1 MDSDLE
7 YLKAGFDPNSVKVAT
22 LRRILVEN
30 NVEFPSN
37 ARKNALVGLFE
48 EKIKPQ
54 VQQLRKMYLNVQ
66 PSDEGIVKMDHP
78 SSSSSSAS
86 STRKSRRSRGERSA
100 SPLAKQFR
108 KNKILDDVS
117 DDENDDEVGDLL
129 IISSESNEE
138 NEEDE
143 EDEEEEEEQ
152 NDEEDN
158 DDEDDVSIASANK
171 SDTNDFQQN
180 SVTSRKRKGPDSD
193 ISSKENRNNDE
204 ITEAFNIS
212 SSDSDIEKEYKNAK
226 KRKIDRLSPQEH
238 GSRSAILERISDKTP
253 IRNANR
259 KPISMDHFNDSMTSS
274 GTENEIFLP
283 NIKHNSNEAEVE
295 DERQQATPLSKL
307 KVSASFADKLPQKE
321 EPTTKLA
328 PEAKQSTP
336 SQSEKPPSLFSS
348 DESSSEAEEALIPE
362 ITTPGPDATDGNTN
376 HHLVEVIENDD
387 SSGTASDGD
396 EILVPTRIET
406 PQLATTE
413 DVEKSETRV
422 QELQEEINEQL
433 ESDGEDEADAK
444 QEKDSE
450 IVKKSAPKR
459 KTHKCKR
466 IFKFLGKSLL
476 ATILFGVFIV
486 IPALFGL
493 WYREQRLLV
502 GYCGHEVPSHRINED
517 SSDLI
522 RNLDNRLQNYKP
534 ECIPCPSNGICY
546 PYMKL
551 KCKPD
556 YKLAPSKFDFLEIIP
571 AQGKCVK
578 DDKKQQLASEVV
590 EKSLEFLRAKNAQI
604 SCGDGKNDIESG
616 MTEDDLYQIFNEARA
631 PWIRDD
637 EFEDLWT
644 QVIKDLTEEPEIIWR
659 QLSPNDNNV
668 DGSPKNFIKTNDVQR
683 QKGHIS
689 EESKPAK
696 TRSFRSTSKKYI
708 GMKCQFER
716 EIFQTYKKFQR
727 PIWLMFLLIVISK
740 VIETKLKNYYKRK
753 AKIEGLITQTT
764 EKLKAQ
770 KLKSMSSSEENAYL
784 SVVQLRD
791 IFLSDIVDL
800 KYKNQLW
807 SQVVKFLEH
816 NNSNI
821 KSNLTEIRGD
831 IMKCWEWIGPLEP
844 NGPNDPLEN
853 KSLPKDETES

>member
-1 MDSDLE
+1 MDNDLE
-7 YLKAGFDPNSVKVAT
+7 YLKAGFDPNSVKVAA

-54 VQQLRKMYLNVQ
+54 VKELRKMYLNVQ

-86 STRKSRRSRGERSA
+86 SSRRSRRSRGERSA

-117 DDENDDEVGDLL
+117 DDDNDDEVDNIL
-129 IISSESNEE
+129 IVSSESNEG
-138 NEEDE
+138 NEDNEDN
-143 EDEEEEEEQ
+143 EEEEEED
-152 NDEEDN
+152 NDD
-158 DDEDDVSIASANK
+158 DDEDDVSIASSNK

-180 SVTSRKRKGPDSD
+180 SVANRKRKGPGSD
-193 ISSKENRNNDE
+193 ISSEASSKENRNNDE
-204 ITEAFNIS
+204 SKGAFDIS
-212 SSDSDIEKEYKNAK
+212 SSDSEIGKDYRKAK
-226 KRKIDRLSPQEH
+226 KRKTDRLSPQEH

-253 IRNANR
+253 IKNANR
-259 KPISMDHFNDSMTSS
+259 KAVSMDHFNDSMTSS
-274 GTENEIFLP
+274 GTENELFLP
-283 NIKHNSNEAEVE
+283 NIKHNPNEVEVE
-295 DERQQATPLSKL
+295 DESKQQATPLSKL

-328 PEAKQSTP
+328 PEAKQPTP
-336 SQSEKPPSLFSS
+336 SQSEKTPSLFSS
-348 DESSSEAEEALIPE
+348 DESSSEAEEPMVPV
-362 ITTPGPDATDGNTN
+362 ITTPGPDSTN
-376 HHLVEVIENDD
+376 ENRSHHLVEVIENDGG
-387 SSGTASDGD
+387 SGTASDED
-396 EILVPTRIET
+396 DILVPTRIET
-406 PQLATTE
+406 PELATTE

-433 ESDGEDEADAK
+433 ESDDEGEADAK
-444 QEKDSE
+444 QETDSE
-450 IVKKSAPKR
+450 KSAPKR

-466 IFKFLGKSLL
+466 IFKFMGKSLL

-493 WYREQRLLV
+493 WYREQRILV
-502 GYCGHEVPSHRINED
+502 GYCGHGVPSHRVNED
-517 SSDLI
+517 SSEFI
-522 RNLDNRLQNYKP
+522 RNLNNRLQNYKP

-659 QLSPNDNNV
+659 QV
-668 DGSPKNFIKTNDVQR
+668 
-683 QKGHIS
+683 
-689 EESKPAK
+689 
-696 TRSFRSTSKKYI
+696 ST
-708 GMKCQFER
+708 
-716 EIFQTYKKFQR
+716 T
-727 PIWLMFLLIVISK
+727 
-740 VIETKLKNYYKRK
+740 
-753 AKIEGLITQTT
+753 
-764 EKLKAQ
+764 
-770 KLKSMSSSEENAYL
+770 
-784 SVVQLRD
+784 
-791 IFLSDIVDL
+791 
-800 KYKNQLW
+800 
-807 SQVVKFLEH
+807 
-816 NNSNI
+816 
-821 KSNLTEIRGD
+821 
-831 IMKCWEWIGPLEP
+831 
-844 NGPNDPLEN
+844 
-853 KSLPKDETES
+853 